1 MQLGT
6 LDAAAITDMQGSLS
20 GNGGELSQSLLYP
33 RLAECMH
40 VQPSVVQ
47 QTVLSSLGK
56 RHLEVKHP
64 ALPLGLLRVK
74 FPSRSLFTVC

>member
-1 MQLGT
+1 MQLQT
-6 LDAAAITDMQGSLS
+6 LDAAAIMDMQGSPS
-20 GNGGELSQSLLYP
+20 GNGSELSRSLLYP
-33 RLAECMH
+33 RLAKRTH

-64 ALPLGLLRVK
+64 ALPLGPLWVK
-74 FPSRSLFTVC
+74 FPSCSSFTVC